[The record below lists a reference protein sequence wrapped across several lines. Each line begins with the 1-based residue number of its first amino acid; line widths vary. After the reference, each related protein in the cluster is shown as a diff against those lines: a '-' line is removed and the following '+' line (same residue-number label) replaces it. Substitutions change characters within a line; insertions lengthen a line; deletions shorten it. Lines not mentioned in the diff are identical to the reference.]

1 MSFENLVAQMLVA
14 NKHKSYFYTRY
25 NKKLHRN
32 DIEIDFLL
40 TTDNKIS

>member
-1 MSFENLVAQMLVA
+1 MFFENLVAQMLVA
-14 NKHKSYFYTRY
+14 NKHKLYFYTRY

-32 DIEIDFLL
+32 DIEINFLL